1 MNFLYWTVTNAGG
14 MSDTD
19 LIEMLD
25 KLRKI
30 HAANLQGDQELQPHT
45 VEQPYL
51 SREAI
56 LDRLEKKLYKDA
68 MAMDTDKIAGG
79 AVTATQIIASY
90 EPLREKL
97 DLQEEEMSDF
107 VERLLTVAGV
117 EDEATYKRAL
127 IINKGEEI
135 DNYLKAAQYLDDE
148 YITESVMT
156 VLGDKDQIETVL
168 KRRSEIDMGRLT
180 GGNKNNNGNTET
192 E

>member
-1 MNFLYWTVTNAGG
+1 
-14 MSDTD
+14 
-19 LIEMLD
+19 
-25 KLRKI
+25 
-30 HAANLQGDQELQPHT
+30 
-45 VEQPYL
+45 
-51 SREAI
+51 
-56 LDRLEKKLYKDA
+56 

-90 EPLREKL
+90 EALREKL

-135 DNYLKAAQYLDDE
+135 DNYIKAGTYLDDE
-148 YITESVMT
+148 YVTESIMT
-156 VLGDKDQIETVL
+156 VLGDKDQVETVL
-168 KRRSEIDMGRLT
+168 ARMADKNLKRLT
-180 GGNKNNNGNTET
+180 GGNNANTET

>member
-1 MNFLYWTVTNAGG
+1 
-14 MSDTD
+14 
-19 LIEMLD
+19 
-25 KLRKI
+25 
-30 HAANLQGDQELQPHT
+30 
-45 VEQPYL
+45 
-51 SREAI
+51 
-56 LDRLEKKLYKDA
+56 
-68 MAMDTDKIAGG
+68 MDTDKIAGG

-156 VLGDKDQIETVL
+156 ILGDKDQVKTVL

-180 GGNKNNNGNTET
+180 GGNKNNNGNTAT